1 MATPTTLRLVRA
13 EITFIPKAEAPLA
26 VPSSGRTGFAR
37 ASVCTDQSSRDNERV
52 AVAELSE
59 SRARRFFRRKAR
71 RRAAVSGWREEATL
85 RSLIR
90 A

>member
-13 EITFIPKAEAPLA
+13 EITFIPKAK
-26 VPSSGRTGFAR
+26 V
-37 ASVCTDQSSRDNERV
+37 
-52 AVAELSE
+52 SE
-59 SRARRFFRRKAR
+59 SRVRRFFRRKVR
-71 RRAAVSGWREEATL
+71 RRVAVSGWREEATL